1 MGKNKKYKRIAKR
14 IMGECVKNVRGCR
27 PGTCKVYRECYA
39 LSDKESPK
47 GTFIYIVNSRNLRLA
62 EQTIKGGL
70 DCEEV
75 DRRFQS

>member
-14 IMGECVKNVRGCR
+14 IMGECLNNHNCLQRKCR
-27 PGTCKVYRECYA
+27 VFRECYA
-39 LSDKESPK
+39 MSDKVTPK
-47 GTFIYIVNSRNLRLA
+47 GTILYVINSRNLRLA

-75 DRRFQS
+75 DRRC

>member
-14 IMGECVKNVRGCR
+14 IMGECLKNDFCI
-27 PGTCKVYRECYA
+27 PGECKTFRECYA
-39 LSDKESPK
+39 MSDKVTPK
-47 GTFIYIVNSRNLRLA
+47 GTILYVINSRDLRLA

-75 DRRFQS
+75 DRRF